1 MEGGRKGGRVA
12 CLRYVTE
19 GKRERRGGGAEGKVS
34 SAATA
39 VQHKGEKNGEGVERE
54 SKRGSEREKRG

>member
-1 MEGGRKGGRVA
+1 MA
-12 CLRYVTE
+12 CLRRVTE

-39 VQHKGEKNGEGVERE
+39 VQHKDEKNGEGVERV
-54 SKRGSEREKRG
+54 SKRERKERMRFEED

>member
-1 MEGGRKGGRVA
+1 MEGGRKGGRVL

-39 VQHKGEKNGEGVERE
+39 VQHKDEKNRKVWRE
-54 SKRGSEREKRG
+54 SAREREKRG